1 MNTEVTTS
9 KKAATPMQTVTMT
22 DGRIVEFAG
31 KRKMLKS
38 SGKTPDGGLAIRLD
52 FVNGET
58 RTYPIQSDFVEKFA
72 CHGAEQKYGDETAGL
87 ESVDD
92 MVAAID
98 SLAERL
104 ATGEWNVKREAGDSF
119 SGAGVVVKAM
129 CKVTGKSV
137 EEIKAYL
144 EAKLAAANAVE
155 GQKLSR
161 QALYKA
167 IRASDKFGPTIAAME
182 AEVASKGPDV
192 TFGDI

>member
-1 MNTEVTTS
+1 MNTETTVA
-9 KKAATPMQTVTMT
+9 KKAPTPVTTVTMT
-22 DGRIVEFAG
+22 DGKVVEFAG

-38 SGKTPDGGLAIRLD
+38 SGRTPDGGLAIRLD

-58 RTYPIQSDFVEKFA
+58 RTYPLQPSLIDKFA
-72 CHGAEQKYGDETAGL
+72 CHGGEQKFGDETAGL

-98 SLAERL
+98 ALAERL
-104 ATGEWNVKREAGDSF
+104 AAGEWNAKREAGDSF
-119 SGAGVVVKAM
+119 SGAGIVVKAM

-182 AEVASKGPDV
+182 ADSASKGPEVSFD
-192 TFGDI
+192 DA